1 MRIQHLLEHQL
12 SESRA
17 ILRESC
23 DGLTQDQRRIV
34 EGIYNEFVPLIEAT
48 LTADQIK
55 QIFGSVEK
63 TATAGGSN
71 RTGLGKGIDVA
82 KKADEIVNNVGKWLQ
97 DTTPVKMADQKFE
110 QLKAKVGA
118 KFPDLDKQLTG
129 LGSWMKENP
138 GKSAAVIGVLT
149 ALASLAGGPLGGA
162 IAGQVLRGAAEL
174 IKGEKLST
182 AVGKGVKTAAYGA
195 IAGYMLDGIG
205 DWLGGLR
212 AEMVP
217 FDKVPGLV
225 KLDVG
230 MSKTI
235 TGFGKQLT
243 EKIYAVYVP
252 EDLASTMMAQIN
264 AARGGDVDAFKAIW
278 DFSKNFSRKDYLAG
292 MEISNAIAKS
302 IAQENDL
309 FLKGIETANQIITAA
324 AQGSIAGKMAAGD
337 VKVDGKPIVPD
348 GGAPKESYY
357 VQQRPLSEGQVY
369 MILNRVCA
377 RNDLLI
383 SEGLLKEG
391 PMDFVKNLAS
401 KGMDKLRTTGTNLTT
416 KITADKLN
424 SAWQKAGS
432 PTDTE
437 ELAKFLSTQ
446 GVAKD
451 VVDTVY
457 AELKLPPPPAAPGAA
472 PGEPGPGD
480 KGYYGKGDP
489 EQTKITVAKMSDEK
503 LQSFVDKATDPDNPH
518 VQIAKAELEKRKAG
532 GGAAKPESL
541 YAQIK
546 ADVVKLDSKSK
557 KRISAYL
564 QKQLGTV

>member
-1 MRIQHLLEHQL
+1 MRIQQLLEYQL

-195 IAGYMLDGIG
+195 MAGWLLDGLG
-205 DWLGGLR
+205 DWLEGIR

-217 FDKVPGLV
+217 YDKVPGLV
-225 KLDVG
+225 QLDVG
-230 MSKTI
+230 LSKTLSMGG
-235 TGFGKQLT
+235 TTVKDT
-243 EKIYAVYVP
+243 IYKVIVP
-252 EDLASTMMAQIN
+252 EDLSGTMMATIN
-264 AARGGDVDAFKAIW
+264 AAKGGDIDAFNQLL
-278 DFSKNFSRKDYLAG
+278 DFSRNFSRADYLAG
-292 MEISNAIAKS
+292 KGILDAAAKS
-302 IAQENDL
+302 LAQQNDA
-309 FLKGIETANQIITAA
+309 FLQGMTQVNNLITAA

-337 VKVDGKPIVPD
+337 VKVDGKPVSPE
-348 GGAPKESYY
+348 GGAPKESHY

-457 AELKLPPPPAAPGAA
+457 AELKLPPPAAPDAA
-472 PGEPGPGD
+472 AGEPGPGD

-532 GGAAKPESL
+532 GAAKPESL

>member
-1 MRIQHLLEHQL
+1 V
-12 SESRA
+12 SR
-17 ILRESC
+17 
-23 DGLTQDQRRIV
+23 
-34 EGIYNEFVPLIEAT
+34 T
-48 LTADQIK
+48 L
-55 QIFGSVEK
+55 
-63 TATAGGSN
+63 
-71 RTGLGKGIDVA
+71 
-82 KKADEIVNNVGKWLQ
+82 
-97 DTTPVKMADQKFE
+97 
-110 QLKAKVGA
+110 
-118 KFPDLDKQLTG
+118 
-129 LGSWMKENP
+129 
-138 GKSAAVIGVLT
+138 
-149 ALASLAGGPLGGA
+149 
-162 IAGQVLRGAAEL
+162 
-174 IKGEKLST
+174 
-182 AVGKGVKTAAYGA
+182 
-195 IAGYMLDGIG
+195 
-205 DWLGGLR
+205 
-212 AEMVP
+212 
-217 FDKVPGLV
+217 
-225 KLDVG
+225 
-230 MSKTI
+230 
-235 TGFGKQLT
+235 TGFGQQMKQR
-243 EKIYAVYVP
+243 VYSVFVP
-252 EDLASTMMAQIN
+252 EDLAGTMQATIN
-264 AARGGDVDAFKAIW
+264 AARGGDVDAFNQIL
-278 DFSKNFSRKDYLAG
+278 DFSRNFSRKDYLAG
-292 MEISNAIAKS
+292 MEISNLIAKS

-309 FLKGIETANQIITAA
+309 FLKGIEAANKIITAA

-337 VKVDGKPIVPD
+337 VKVDGKPIVPE

-369 MILNRVCA
+369 MILNRICA

-391 PMDFVKNLAS
+391 PMDFVKNLAA

-446 GVAKD
+446 GIAKD

-472 PGEPGPGD
+472 PGPGD

-489 EQTKITVAKMSDEK
+489 EQTKLTVAKMSDQQLEK
-503 LQSFVDKATDPDNPH
+503 FLSKSVDPDNPH

-546 ADVVKLDSKSK
+546 ADVSKLDSKSK